1 MVDVHAHVCVEEKHL
16 KGYTSTYGQQWLP
29 LGQGSEVEARTMEN
43 FHFLLYTGL

>member
-1 MVDVHAHVCVEEKHL
+1 MVDVHAHVYVEEKHL